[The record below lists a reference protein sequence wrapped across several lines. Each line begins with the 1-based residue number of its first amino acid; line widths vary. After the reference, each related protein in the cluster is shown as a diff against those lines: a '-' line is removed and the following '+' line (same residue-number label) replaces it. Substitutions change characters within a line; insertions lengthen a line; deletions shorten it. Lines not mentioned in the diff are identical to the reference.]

1 MLLLN
6 GEQKTVKVKLEFLDY
21 YHPVRVINQLHH
33 NGLMDHKN
41 SEDFNYVT
49 RSTLLQQLTLYVS
62 EGEGGK
68 YVPSLVFENLCLIC
82 TGKK

>member
-21 YHPVRVINQLHH
+21 YHPVEVINQLHH

-41 SEDFNYVT
+41 SEAFNYVT

-62 EGEGGK
+62 RG
-68 YVPSLVFENLCLIC
+68 
-82 TGKK
+82 